1 MQSHINHT
9 RRQLTYDER
18 KAAEAA
24 FQGYAF
30 HEDWSEAARAVYE
43 GIVTAK
49 MKLTS
54 RTRCETATMEEGAP
68 GRARTGLALSD
79 ECSRDPGYRRGAT
92 INQF

>member
-9 RRQLTYDER
+9 RRQLTYDEF

-24 FQGYAF
+24 FQGCAF
-30 HEDWSEAARAVYE
+30 NEDWSEAARAVYV

-49 MKLTS
+49 MKLKS
-54 RTRCETATMEEGAP
+54 RTRHETSTMEEGAP
-68 GRARTGLALSD
+68 GRARAGLALSD